1 MALLSATV
9 PPGSGGPSPTSFR
22 QRLRSILI
30 SGLALT
36 IPIIVTLIILR
47 FVVNFILGAVSPLA
61 TGINEFLGL
70 GTDIDP
76 VVLELVALGTF
87 LVLVFVVGTVAEF
100 RQGDELERVFDTA
113 MARIPGVGSVYTS
126 FNEMTEMLLSNDT
139 QSFKEVKLVEFPVE
153 GSYTLAFVTA
163 DAPAEIED
171 ATGREGMRTL
181 FLPMAPNPVMG
192 GYVMHVATDRVY
204 DVDLTV
210 EQGIRSIVTSGV
222 ATGEA
227 RADHDGELVD
237 FDGWREQ
244 ARSGVAG
251 IEAPSMPDA
260 EDIREMTPEELADFS
275 ARTREE
281 FGVIWSADEEDG
293 DDRVH
298 YMVDRTADDPPI
310 HEVGTDARPDTGGD
324 GDGDRDTGP
333 TGGRSDPVAQQR
345 PESAETAD
353 PGSGPNTGDGDG
365 THHDGGPET

>member
-9 PPGSGGPSPTSFR
+9 PSGSGGPSSASFR

-30 SGLALT
+30 SGFALT

-61 TGINEFLGL
+61 TGLNEFLGL

-76 VVLELVALGTF
+76 IVLELIALGTF
-87 LVLVFVVGTVAEF
+87 LVLVFLVGTVAEF

-163 DAPAEIED
+163 DAPTEIED
-171 ATGREGMRTL
+171 ATGKEGMRTL

-192 GYVMHVATDRVY
+192 GYVMHVAADRVY

-222 ATGEA
+222 ATGES
-227 RADHDGELVD
+227 DDDGEELVD
-237 FDGWREQ
+237 FDLQAIRQQAADNVDDFATQ
-244 ARSGVAG
+244 ARRDFASVHPDRDPEDVDGDANDPPTHYMIEDAG
-251 IEAPSMPDA
+251 DDASVDGAAANGESSESTLTDESPD
-260 EDIREMTPEELADFS
+260 E
-275 ARTREE
+275 TREE
-281 FGVIWSADEEDG
+281 
-293 DDRVH
+293 
-298 YMVDRTADDPPI
+298 
-310 HEVGTDARPDTGGD
+310 
-324 GDGDRDTGP
+324 
-333 TGGRSDPVAQQR
+333 
-345 PESAETAD
+345 
-353 PGSGPNTGDGDG
+353 
-365 THHDGGPET
+365 

>member
-222 ATGEA
+222 ATGES
-227 RADHDGELVD
+227 DDEGELVD
-237 FDGWREQ
+237 LDLQAIRQQAADNVDDFAAQ
-244 ARSGVAG
+244 ARRDFASVHP
-251 IEAPSMPDA
+251 ERDPD
-260 EDIREMTPEELADFS
+260 DL
-275 ARTREE
+275 
-281 FGVIWSADEEDG
+281 
-293 DDRVH
+293 DDRNDESSVH
-298 YMVDRTADDPPI
+298 YMIEETIDGEPDD
-310 HEVGTDARPDTGGD
+310 DT
-324 GDGDRDTGP
+324 
-333 TGGRSDPVAQQR
+333 
-345 PESAETAD
+345 SAEVDAIEE
-353 PGSGPNTGDGDG
+353 SSES
-365 THHDGGPET
+365 GPETDRSAGRSTPGKPATDEVSDRDGDASPDETTGE